1 MSIYKLKA
9 KQNSDRKV
17 ELRCP
22 VCDGLAEE
30 QRGAVNRDQMPYVL
44 SCSRCQT
51 ILGEWPTRQEMR
63 LDLDAIV
70 ARCE

>member
-30 QRGAVNRDQMPYVL
+30 QRGAVSRDQMSYVL
-44 SCSRCQT
+44 SCSRCQA
-51 ILGEWPTRQEMR
+51 ILGEWLTESEMR

-70 ARCE
+70 ARCK